1 MTAVLSFAPGGVI
14 GDMLRSDTFRGIC
27 IAFLSLIALFAL
39 FGLTRA
45 IRVGRAK
52 KLVYRREFN
61 QTGAFENETVEL
73 VETIYNPTFLPFFSV
88 DVEYWID
95 GGLAL
100 DSRPAKQLKGPYYC
114 VSRFSLMPH
123 ETIKRVHTVK
133 CVRRGRYL
141 LESAAV
147 YTGGSEIFYKTDALL
162 YVYPD
167 PDRAVENTKP
177 ASLVFGDFASS
188 VRLIRDRFAFSG
200 IRPFARG
207 DSISDVNYK
216 ATAKSGNGGGYYP
229 QVNECESTVNR
240 NYLVLNN
247 FHIKR
252 GVNLDYETAAE
263 VFDVSLRYAAA
274 LVCSASVAGGRV
286 GFAANCSFGEDKF
299 LVYEPDGGEYHMNDI
314 LRGMAA
320 IEVSDGG
327 SFSSLLD
334 RLCES
339 VSYTDIFI
347 ISTELESS
355 VSLKLNSLERFGNT
369 VHLITLGN

>member
-1 MTAVLSFAPGGVI
+1 M
-14 GDMLRSDTFRGIC
+14 
-27 IAFLSLIALFAL
+27 
-39 FGLTRA
+39 
-45 IRVGRAK
+45 
-52 KLVYRREFN
+52 
-61 QTGAFENETVEL
+61 
-73 VETIYNPTFLPFFSV
+73 
-88 DVEYWID
+88 
-95 GGLAL
+95 
-100 DSRPAKQLKGPYYC
+100 
-114 VSRFSLMPH
+114 
-123 ETIKRVHTVK
+123 
-133 CVRRGRYL
+133 
-141 LESAAV
+141 
-147 YTGGSEIFYKTDALL
+147 
-162 YVYPD
+162 
-167 PDRAVENTKP
+167 
-177 ASLVFGDFASS
+177 
-188 VRLIRDRFAFSG
+188 
-200 IRPFARG
+200 
-207 DSISDVNYK
+207 
-216 ATAKSGNGGGYYP
+216 
-229 QVNECESTVNR
+229 
-240 NYLVLNN
+240 LNN